1 MPRRR
6 RRWRRRRES
15 ETAAVERAGWRRRR
29 RWRRRESETAAVE
42 RAGQPAFAFGRA
54 CGSVGG
60 RGAGAGGGGRPCN
73 GAVGRFQVLANCSTF
88 CLAGRT
94 IGSWRI
100 LNVATADKTVPAD
113 NGISTR
119 IHTPNVTTD
128 TKVGEAQ
135 NRKAIAEHV

>member
-1 MPRRR
+1 MPPPPQRR

-73 GAVGRFQVLANCSTF
+73 GAVGRFQVHVTM
-88 CLAGRT
+88 
-94 IGSWRI
+94 
-100 LNVATADKTVPAD
+100 KTV
-113 NGISTR
+113 GRR
-119 IHTPNVTTD
+119 IQ
-128 TKVGEAQ
+128 EAQ
-135 NRKAIAEHV
+135 YDQYCH

>member
-1 MPRRR
+1 MPPPPQRR

-73 GAVGRFQVLANCSTF
+73 GAVGRFQ
-88 CLAGRT
+88 